1 MVTHKKRNCG
11 LYFLYTF
18 FGVEI
23 TKVLDKEDGVDPSS
37 QKIYLES
44 FAPTDFCVST
54 DASNISVVECSTT
67 MYYLRRRAF
76 LCSQES
82 QDRK

>member
-1 MVTHKKRNCG
+1 MVYYIFWC
-11 LYFLYTF
+11 TF
-18 FGVEI
+18 FGVET

-54 DASNISVVECSTT
+54 DASNISVVECST